1 MRIVSTGSP
10 RTGNGRPRLRV
21 LSLGLVLLATPAA
34 FAQTRQVYVT
44 ASLVDRN
51 RLFIENLT
59 PDELQVFED
68 GKSRKIE
75 FIAMEQLPT
84 VYGILIERALMP
96 EADVDSQS
104 AMAGATL
111 AKDILFQ
118 LIDKYLGRQQVWVG
132 TYQRDP
138 EGLLDFTGDSFQMK
152 EAIQNLAGPRRAA
165 ESYLYPALFSAVQK
179 MCERSEKRRVL
190 LLFLEAMD
198 TDTAG
203 KIRPLRN
210 LLASSNI
217 ELFAVSFTSRLS
229 SRSGLQP
236 ALSDASLKELSEATA
251 GEVFSAGQSREHPED
266 VVRRLLLQMRTLY
279 TFGFESTSPP
289 DKPGKMVIQCSRPDS
304 RVKHHPIVPVLCQ

>member
-1 MRIVSTGSP
+1 VRTLSAGSLNLGE
-10 RTGNGRPRLRV
+10 RKTRLRAV
-21 LSLGLVLLATPAA
+21 ALGLALLAASA
-34 FAQTRQVYVT
+34 GFAQTRQAYVT

-51 RLFIENLT
+51 HLFIENLT
-59 PDELQVFED
+59 PDEVQIFED
-68 GKSRKIE
+68 GRPRKIE
-75 FIAMEQLPT
+75 FNAMEQLQT
-84 VYGILIERALMP
+84 VYGILVERALMP
-96 EADVDSQS
+96 EADVDSRS

-132 TYQRDP
+132 AYQREP
-138 EGLLDFTGDSFQMK
+138 EELLDFTEDGFQLK
-152 EAIQNLAGPRRAA
+152 DAIQRLTGPRRTT
-165 ESYLYPALFSAVQK
+165 ESCLYSARFYAVQK

-198 TDTAG
+198 LDTAG

-229 SRSGLQP
+229 TRGGLQP
-236 ALSDASLKELSEATA
+236 SLSDAALKELAEATA
-251 GEVFSAGQSREHPED
+251 GEVYSAGQSREHPED
-266 VVRRLLLQMRTLY
+266 VVRRLLLQIRTLH

-289 DKPGKMVIQCSRPDS
+289 DKPGKLVIQCSRPGS
-304 RVKHHPIVPVLCQ
+304 RVKQHPIVPVLCQ